1 MHRWFVVVTIV
12 ALFTAKA
19 LACPS
24 CAGDTPPDEDGLQ
37 SGGEAVAYGLSIA
50 MMLGAPAFVTC
61 ALGYIVTHSVPDQ
74 PPGEAK

>member
-1 MHRWFVVVTIV
+1 MRRWLFVFAFVT
-12 ALFTAKA
+12 LFTAKS

-24 CAGDTPPDEDGLQ
+24 CAGDTPPNEDGLQ

-61 ALGYIVTHSVPDQ
+61 ALGYFVNRSVLDQ
-74 PPGEAK
+74 PPGETK

>member
-1 MHRWFVVVTIV
+1 MNHPALLV
-12 ALFTAKA
+12 ATVAMLAA
-19 LACPS
+19 RAMACPS
-24 CAGDTPPDEDGLQ
+24 CAGDTPPSEDGLQ

-61 ALGYIVTHSVPDQ
+61 ALGYYVSRSVPDQ